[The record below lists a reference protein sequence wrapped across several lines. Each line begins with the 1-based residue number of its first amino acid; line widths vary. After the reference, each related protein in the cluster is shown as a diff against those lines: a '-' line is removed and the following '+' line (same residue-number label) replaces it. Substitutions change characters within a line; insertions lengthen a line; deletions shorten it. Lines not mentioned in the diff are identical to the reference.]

1 MSRIRPFVLA
11 DVSSVA
17 TLHESLF
24 AETSHLSMEKR
35 RRYLQHVFLE
45 NPWYDDTLP
54 SLVAEGENGRI
65 VGFIGVLPRRMS
77 WNGRPITA
85 AIISQFMVAPDHRG
99 LTGVRLLKTVL
110 AGHQHLSMT
119 DGASHEAVKIWKAVG
134 GTDSPLHSIHWTRP
148 LRPLGYGLSFVSE
161 RARLLRGAARP
172 VCAVV
177 DAIAA
182 RMRRSPFRFTTPTS
196 GEALTVDLIL
206 AYADQFVPRAALRP
220 EYDCT
225 SLKWLLE
232 IAEQKASPGDLRKV
246 LVRNGDHEVIGWYI
260 YYLRRRSRVSM
271 RGVSGEVLQIASR
284 PHRLGEV
291 LENLFYDAWREG
303 AVDVSGRMGLGF
315 LDALRARHCLFHG
328 RGSPVLVHSRCRELV
343 DAIRRGDAF
352 LTRLDGE
359 WWMSF
364 HDG

>member
-35 RRYLQHVFLE
+35 RRYLQQVFLE

-54 SLVAEGENGRI
+54 SLVAEEDSGRV
-65 VGFIGVLPRRMS
+65 VGFMGVLPRRMS
-77 WNGRPITA
+77 WNGRPLTA
-85 AIISQFMVAPDHRG
+85 AVMSQFMVASDHRG
-99 LTGVRLLKTVL
+99 LTGFRLLKTAL
-110 AGHQHLSMT
+110 AGRQDLSMT

-148 LRPLGYGLSFVSE
+148 LRPLGYGLSFVSP
-161 RARLLRGAARP
+161 RAPLLRATAGP

-182 RMRRSPFRFTTPTS
+182 RMRQSPFRFTTPTS
-196 GEALTVDLIL
+196 GEALTVDLL
-206 AYADQFVPRAALRP
+206 LNYADQFVPRATLRP
-220 EYDCT
+220 EYDCA
-225 SLKWLLE
+225 SLEWLLE
-232 IAEQKASPGDLRKV
+232 VARQKASPGDLRQV
-246 LVRNGDHEVIGWYI
+246 LVRNADNEVIGWYI
-260 YYLRRRSRVSM
+260 YYLRRRSSVSR
-271 RGVSGEVLQIASR
+271 RGVSCEVLQIAGR

-291 LENLFYDAWREG
+291 LENLLYNAWREG
-303 AVDVSGRMGLGF
+303 ALDVSGRVGLGF
-315 LDALRARHCLFHG
+315 LDVLRAKHCLFHG

-364 HDG
+364 HDA